1 MLLIA
6 AVFSL
11 LLGTGLAIPAVADR
25 GSDAP
30 PSGTWQ
36 RDLFG
41 TGGVSSVQYST
52 LVDGKAMKLDLT
64 VKTPDG
70 ITYQVERDDDGE
82 DHEDEI
88 EILFS
93 YGRYRAKL
101 KVEAEWDDGR
111 PKVKFDFEG
120 GEGAPKP
127 KILPTVVT
135 TAAPGAYSWRGQLC
149 DGRPFTIAYSIG
161 SDGVT
166 IAGVDGPPSRVES
179 SKHGRRVRVYF
190 DDVKAR
196 ITISVKKDR
205 AHEMRIDAK
214 LGRCDGVVH
223 PTTTTPPLPT
233 TAPPTTDYPTTAA
246 PTTTST
252 TSVTTAP
259 PTTPAPT
266 TTPPTTTP
274 PTTPPQRQPK
284 YLTYKLPIGEVVVF
298 LDEPAAL
305 ENWAVN
311 TPGWEYFTDKKGPS
325 EVKILF
331 RRITDKEQAQF
342 SVSLSG
348 NTTTAS
354 FKSDSGGTISPAP
367 PTESTVAPG
376 RTNPSG

>member
-41 TGGVSSVQYST
+41 TGHVSSVKYNT
-52 LVDGKAMKLDLT
+52 VVDGKAMKLDLT
-64 VKTPDG
+64 VDTPDEV
-70 ITYQVERDDDGE
+70 TYRIDRDDDEGD
-82 DHEDEI
+82 DHEAEV
-88 EILFS
+88 EILFRS
-93 YGRYRAKL
+93 GRYRAKL
-101 KVEAEWDDGR
+101 KVEAELDDGR
-111 PKVKFDFEG
+111 PKVKFEFEG
-120 GEGAPKP
+120 DERAPKP
-127 KILPTVVT
+127 KNPPTIVT
-135 TAAPGAYSWRGQLC
+135 TGAPGGHSWRGQLC
-149 DGRPFTIAYSIG
+149 DGRPFTIEYSIS
-161 SDGVT
+161 SDGVA
-166 IAGVDGPPSRVES
+166 IVSVDGPPSRVES
-179 SKHGRRVRVYF
+179 SKNGRRVRVYF

-205 AHEMRIDAK
+205 DHEMRIDAK

-223 PTTTTPPLPT
+223 PTTTAPGPPT
-233 TAPPTTDYPTTAA
+233 TEAPTTVPPTTDSTVSTTAA
-246 PTTTST
+246 PSTST
-252 TSVTTAP
+252 TVTTAP
-259 PTTPAPT
+259 PTTQ
-266 TTPPTTTP
+266 P
-274 PTTPPQRQPK
+274 PTTPPQRQIK
-284 YLTYKLPIGEVVVF
+284 YLTYTLPIGEVVVK
-298 LDEPAAL
+298 LDDPPAL
-305 ENWAVN
+305 ENWAVI

-331 RRITDKEQAQF
+331 RRTSDDEQAQF
-342 SVSLSG
+342 SVTLSG
-348 NTTTAS
+348 STTTAS